1 MIRFFQGNE
10 LRSPRAK
17 MKTVRQER
25 TSVADDAVSRGK
37 GRARRGKTPVED
49 LTLLRKLVAAIPD
62 IVLQTDMDGN
72 IVYANEV
79 ALRYSGLSSMEELIG
94 QNAFSFVAPEN
105 RDEARERLALIL
117 EGQRGPTESR
127 MTFHPD
133 QKFCFEINGGLLRDE
148 QGTPYGTVFLI
159 RDCTER
165 KRLEDD
171 LQKRLAELQE
181 ASVHISTLQ
190 GILPICSYCHR
201 IRNDQEC
208 WEQLEKYISEHSDA
222 QFSHSLCPECL
233 QKHFPEAVPLKK

>member
-1 MIRFFQGNE
+1 MRKIKQRKATFAE
-10 LRSPRAK
+10 DSMPRNTGSTQK
-17 MKTVRQER
+17 VE
-25 TSVADDAVSRGK
+25 TSAADSV
-37 GRARRGKTPVED
+37 
-49 LTLLRKLVAAIPD
+49 LLRKLVAAIPD

-72 IVYANEV
+72 IVFANEV
-79 ALRYSGLSSMEELIG
+79 ALRFAGLVSVEELIG
-94 QNAFSFVAPEN
+94 KNAFSFVDPEYQ
-105 RDEARERLALIL
+105 DKAREHLALIL

-127 MTFHPD
+127 MTFRPD
-133 QKFCFEINGGLLRDE
+133 QEFCFEMNGGLLRDE
-148 QGTPYGTVFLI
+148 LGTPYGMVFLI

-208 WEQLEKYISEHSDA
+208 WEQLEQYISEHSDA
-222 QFSHSLCPECL
+222 QFSHGLCPDCL
-233 QKHFPEAVPLKK
+233 KEHFPDALLLRV